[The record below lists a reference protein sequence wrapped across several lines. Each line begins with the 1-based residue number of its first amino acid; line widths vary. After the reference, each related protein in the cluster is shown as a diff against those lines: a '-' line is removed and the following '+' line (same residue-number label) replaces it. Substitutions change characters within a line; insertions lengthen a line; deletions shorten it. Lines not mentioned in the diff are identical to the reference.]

1 MLRQSSGDRLFQAA
15 NTTFLLLLVALIL
28 YPLLY
33 IVSASVSDPTY
44 VNSGQMWL
52 FPKGFTLEGYNRVF
66 RNADIW
72 TGYMNSIVYTVGG
85 VALNLAV
92 TLPCAYALSRRN
104 LAGRQAFT
112 LFIVFTMFFSGGLIP
127 TYLLVKSLGLVNTY
141 GALILPSAA
150 SAINIIVSRTFFQ
163 GNVPQE
169 MEEAAAMDGC
179 SDFRL
184 FMQIILPLSKALI
197 AVMALFYGVGHW
209 NQYFNALIYLS
220 NRELYPLQLFLRE
233 ILVQQEI
240 SAQMLTTGS
249 DLEMDM
255 SEQTRISELI
265 KYAVMI
271 IAALPLLIVF
281 PFVQKHFVQG
291 VMIGSL
297 KQ

>member
-1 MLRQSSGDRLFQAA
+1 MLRQSAGDRVFQVA

-33 IVSASVSDPTY
+33 IISASVSDPTY

-52 FPKGFTLEGYNRVF
+52 LPKGFTLEGYHRVF
-66 RNADIW
+66 QNRDIW
-72 TGYMNSIVYTVGG
+72 TGYMNSIMYTVGG
-85 VALNLAV
+85 VALNLLV

-104 LAGRQAFT
+104 LAGRRIFT

-127 TYLLVKSLGLVNTY
+127 TYLLVKSLELVNTY

-150 SAINIIVSRTFFQ
+150 SAINIVVSRTFFQ

-184 FMQIILPLSKALI
+184 FVQIILPLSKALI

-220 NRELYPLQLFLRE
+220 DRGLYPLQLFLRE
-233 ILVQQEI
+233 ILVQQEV
-240 SAQMLTTGS
+240 SAQMLTMGS
-249 DLEMDM
+249 DLNIDM

-265 KYAVMI
+265 KYTVMI

>member
-52 FPKGFTLEGYNRVF
+52 LPKGFTLEGYNRVF

-112 LFIVFTMFFSGGLIP
+112 LFVVFTMFFSGGLIP

-150 SAINIIVSRTFFQ
+150 SAINIIVSRTFSKGMFPRKWRKQ
-163 GNVPQE
+163 PQW
-169 MEEAAAMDGC
+169 MVVLIFVC
-179 SDFRL
+179 SCKSFS
-184 FMQIILPLSKALI
+184 P
-197 AVMALFYGVGHW
+197 
-209 NQYFNALIYLS
+209 
-220 NRELYPLQLFLRE
+220 YPR
-233 ILVQQEI
+233 
-240 SAQMLTTGS
+240 
-249 DLEMDM
+249 
-255 SEQTRISELI
+255 R
-265 KYAVMI
+265 
-271 IAALPLLIVF
+271 
-281 PFVQKHFVQG
+281 
-291 VMIGSL
+291 
-297 KQ
+297 

>member
-52 FPKGFTLEGYNRVF
+52 LPKGFTLEGYNRVF

-112 LFIVFTMFFSGGLIP
+112 LFVVFTMFFSGGLIP

>member
-1 MLRQSSGDRLFQAA
+1 MLRQSTGDRLFQIA
-15 NTTFLLLLVALIL
+15 NTTFLILLVVLIL

-52 FPKGFTLEGYNRVF
+52 FPKGFTLEGYERVF

-72 TGYMNSIVYTVGG
+72 TGYMNSIFYTVGG

-104 LAGRQAFT
+104 LAGRNVFT

-150 SAINIIVSRTFFQ
+150 SAINIVVSRTFFQ
-163 GNVPQE
+163 GNVPVE

-184 FMQIILPLSKALI
+184 FIQIILPLSKALI

-209 NQYFNALIYLS
+209 NQYFSALIYLS
-220 NRELYPLQLFLRE
+220 DRELYPLQLFLRE

-249 DLEMDM
+249 DLNMDM

>member
-112 LFIVFTMFFSGGLIP
+112 LFVVFTMFFSGGLIP
-127 TYLLVKSLGLVNTY
+127 TYLLVKSIGLVNTY

>member
-1 MLRQSSGDRLFQAA
+1 MLRQSTGDRIFQIA

-33 IVSASVSDPTY
+33 IISASVSDPTY

-52 FPKGFTLEGYNRVF
+52 LPKGFTLEGYNRVF
-66 RNADIW
+66 QNRDIW
-72 TGYMNSIVYTVGG
+72 TGYMNSILYTVGG
-85 VALNLAV
+85 VALNLLV

-104 LAGRQAFT
+104 LAGRRLFT
-112 LFIVFTMFFSGGLIP
+112 LLIVFTMFFSGGLIP

-150 SAINIIVSRTFFQ
+150 SAINIVVSRTFFQ

-184 FMQIILPLSKALI
+184 FVQIILPLSKALI

-220 NRELYPLQLFLRE
+220 DRGLYPLQLFLRE
-233 ILVQQEI
+233 ILVQQEV
-240 SAQMLTTGS
+240 SAQMLAMGS
-249 DLEMDM
+249 DLNIDM
-255 SEQTRISELI
+255 SAQTRISELI
-265 KYAVMI
+265 KYTVMI
-271 IAALPLLIVF
+271 IAALPLLLVF

>member
-1 MLRQSSGDRLFQAA
+1 
-15 NTTFLLLLVALIL
+15 
-28 YPLLY
+28 
-33 IVSASVSDPTY
+33 
-44 VNSGQMWL
+44 
-52 FPKGFTLEGYNRVF
+52 
-66 RNADIW
+66 
-72 TGYMNSIVYTVGG
+72 
-85 VALNLAV
+85 
-92 TLPCAYALSRRN
+92 
-104 LAGRQAFT
+104 
-112 LFIVFTMFFSGGLIP
+112 
-127 TYLLVKSLGLVNTY
+127 
-141 GALILPSAA
+141 
-150 SAINIIVSRTFFQ
+150 
-163 GNVPQE
+163 
-169 MEEAAAMDGC
+169 
-179 SDFRL
+179 
-184 FMQIILPLSKALI
+184 
-197 AVMALFYGVGHW
+197 MALFYGVGHW

>member
-1 MLRQSSGDRLFQAA
+1 MLRQSTGDRLFQVA
-15 NTTFLLLLVALIL
+15 NTTFLILLVALIL

-52 FPKGFTLEGYNRVF
+52 FPKGFTLEGYDRVF

-72 TGYMNSIVYTVGG
+72 TGYMNSIFYTVGG
-85 VALNLAV
+85 VVINLAV

-104 LAGRQAFT
+104 LAGRNIFT

-150 SAINIIVSRTFFQ
+150 SAINIVVSRTFFQ

-209 NQYFNALIYLS
+209 NQYFSALIYLS

-249 DLEMDM
+249 DLNMDM

>member
-1 MLRQSSGDRLFQAA
+1 M
-15 NTTFLLLLVALIL
+15 NTTFLMLLVALIL
-28 YPLLY
+28 YPLIY

-52 FPKGFTLEGYNRVF
+52 LPKGFTLEGYNRVF
-66 RNADIW
+66 GNPDIW
-72 TGYMNSIVYTVGG
+72 TGYMNSIIYTVGG

-104 LAGRQAFT
+104 LFGRQAFT
-112 LFIVFTMFFSGGLIP
+112 LFVVFTMFFSGGLIP
-127 TYLLVKSLGLVNTY
+127 TYLLVKALGLVNTY
-141 GALILPSAA
+141 WSLILPSAA
-150 SAINIIVSRTFFQ
+150 SAINIVVSRTFFQ
-163 GNVPQE
+163 GNVPLE
-169 MEEAAAMDGC
+169 MEEAAAIDGC

-209 NQYFNALIYLS
+209 NQYFSALIYLS

-249 DLEMDM
+249 DLEMVM
-255 SEQTRISELI
+255 SEQTRIAELI

-271 IAALPLLIVF
+271 IAALPLLLVF